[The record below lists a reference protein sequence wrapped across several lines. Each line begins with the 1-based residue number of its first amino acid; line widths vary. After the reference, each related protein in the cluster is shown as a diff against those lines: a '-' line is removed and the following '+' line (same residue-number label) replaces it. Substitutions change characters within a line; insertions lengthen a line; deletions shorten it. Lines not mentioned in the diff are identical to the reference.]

1 MPAAWVWRSFPWTNR
16 RANKDILEKLSDF
29 NFVFDNRKILIR
41 LGHKKRP
48 AGPSKKVLDMV
59 ASQAAGVRAWLDPA
73 SVLEVIDYSQT
84 NRHPVFDRAVKVGL
98 AVCTIGPRLEQEC
111 AVCFE
116 RNDLL
121 RGMIL
126 DAIGSEA
133 VTQVCRQAE
142 RVLAD
147 RARALGLWP
156 SKWYAPGF
164 RGWEVEEQRFVFS
177 KVAASEIG
185 VRLTDS
191 CMMVP
196 RKSGTFRINFY
207 ADQTLITRR
216 S

>member
-16 RANKDILEKLSDF
+16 RANKYILEKFSDF
-29 NFVFDNRKILIR
+29 DFVFDNRKILIR
-41 LGHKKRP
+41 LGDKKRP
-48 AGPSKKVLDMV
+48 AGPTKKVLDMV

-164 RGWEVEEQRFVFS
+164 RGWDIEEQRFVFS
-177 KVAASEIG
+177 RVAASEIG

>member
-1 MPAAWVWRSFPWTNR
+1 MPAAWVWRFFPWTTR
-16 RANKDILEKLSDF
+16 RENKDILEKLSDF
-29 NFVFDNRKILIR
+29 DFIFDNRKILIR
-41 LGHKKRP
+41 LGDKKRP
-48 AGPSKKVLDMV
+48 DGPSKKMLDMV
-59 ASQAAGVRAWLDPA
+59 VSQTDGARTWLDPA
-73 SVLEVIDYSQT
+73 AVLEVIEYSQT

-111 AVCFE
+111 AACFE

-142 RVLAD
+142 RALAD
-147 RARALGLWP
+147 RARALDLWP

-164 RGWEVEEQRFVFS
+164 RGWDVEEQRFVFS
-177 KVAASEIG
+177 RVAASQIG

-196 RKSGTFRINFY
+196 RKSGTFRVNFY